1 MGVMWPKTLCVLNPP
16 PGDGGGS
23 QQDRHK
29 GVASVWDLLIPV
41 SLRSHSWGLSMVL
54 LHPREST
61 GSGDLSWPPLSPQG
75 SKGEDMCLIGL

>member
-16 PGDGGGS
+16 PGAGGGS

-41 SLRSHSWGLSMVL
+41 SLRSHSWGGSAPPQEIYRKWGFILVLSV
-54 LHPREST
+54 
-61 GSGDLSWPPLSPQG
+61 SPG
-75 SKGEDMCLIGL
+75 I